1 MSVQK
6 EKFELEY
13 IIKTSPAILFS
24 RLSTPSGLSEWFADD
39 VNLEGKIFRFV
50 WDGSEQQAEQVLKKE
65 NKMVRYH
72 WVEEDDDKTYFEFR
86 INVDDMTGE
95 TALLVI
101 DFAEP
106 EEKEDTIDLWN
117 QQIDELKHGLGSI

>member
-13 IIKTSPAILFS
+13 ILKTSPAILFS

-65 NKMVRYH
+65 NKMGFLSI
-72 WVEEDDDKTYFEFR
+72 YFF
-86 INVDDMTGE
+86 IKIHFFN
-95 TALLVI
+95 
-101 DFAEP
+101 
-106 EEKEDTIDLWN
+106 KK
-117 QQIDELKHGLGSI
+117 KHHRLQ